1 MTSNLSEIINNNTF
15 KREFGKTVRYIVLP
29 YYQIIEETCRS
40 QNICTYE
47 VNQESKAFQIF
58 RGHQFDFIQTKH
70 VKREALYYLMKN
82 FNMLISNKKLDV
94 VDFDPDSIRQIVDF
108 LMNSCKSTHIVD
120 AYECIIDDQME
131 EKLDLLKVKESRR
144 LLLEYMF
151 D

>member
-1 MTSNLSEIINNNTF
+1 
-15 KREFGKTVRYIVLP
+15 
-29 YYQIIEETCRS
+29 
-40 QNICTYE
+40 
-47 VNQESKAFQIF
+47 
-58 RGHQFDFIQTKH
+58 
-70 VKREALYYLMKN
+70 
-82 FNMLISNKKLDV
+82 MLISNKKLDV

-131 EKLDLLKVKESRR
+131 GKLDLLKVKESRR

>member
-1 MTSNLSEIINNNTF
+1 
-15 KREFGKTVRYIVLP
+15 
-29 YYQIIEETCRS
+29 
-40 QNICTYE
+40 
-47 VNQESKAFQIF
+47 
-58 RGHQFDFIQTKH
+58 
-70 VKREALYYLMKN
+70 
-82 FNMLISNKKLDV
+82 MLISNKKLDV

-108 LMNSCKSTHIVD
+108 LMNSCKTTHIVD

>member
-1 MTSNLSEIINNNTF
+1 LTSNLSTTINNNTF
-15 KREFGKTVRYIVLP
+15 KREFGNTVRHIVLS

-40 QNICTYE
+40 QNIYTYE

-58 RGHQFDFIQTKH
+58 WGYQFDFIQTKH

-131 EKLDLLKVKESRR
+131 GKLDLLKVKESRR